1 MQKLSY
7 TVKHY
12 LLNVDD
18 TKPAHPAW
26 TETLPGETGL
36 TTQAVA
42 REYARIYAFNIQSGK
57 DQCRWKH
64 CSRDPYERN
73 YYTLTWDTG
82 DNASYIASEQ
92 LRYGAAITAPAN
104 DPTRVGYDFKGWEG
118 LQD

>member
-1 MQKLSY
+1 M
-7 TVKHY
+7 
-12 LLNVDD
+12 
-18 TKPAHPAW
+18 
-26 TETLPGETGL
+26 PGETGL

-42 REYARIYAFNIQSGK
+42 REYEGFTPLTFSQAKINADGNTVVEIL
-57 DQCRWKH
+57 
-64 CSRDPYERN
+64 YERN

-118 LQD
+118 LQDQTTMPAKNLVVTAK